1 MSVPRARLV
10 LLLRF
15 PWPKQFI
22 ENDIRLSSDTQTDP
36 HAWAQ
41 DAARRTDH
49 HRPPGEPRRP
59 VAARGQRKGAG
70 KFFTAFP
77 AVFLRGPPWI
87 AAHGAQFP
95 ISTTHGGAPGGSGS
109 PVRTGISINSQQ
121 QERRERRPGGR
132 MRARYSSYTVESE
145 TGTEQKVTAAQVH
158 APSMAWPHGWLSNS
172 DT

>member
-59 VAARGQRKGAG
+59 VAARGQGKGAG
-70 KFFTAFP
+70 KFFYCFP
-77 AVFLRGPPWI
+77 GSFSTRAAMDSCTWRTVPDQHHTWRRSRRLRLPCSDG
-87 AAHGAQFP
+87 HLHQF
-95 ISTTHGGAPGGSGS
+95 
-109 PVRTGISINSQQ
+109 
-121 QERRERRPGGR
+121 
-132 MRARYSSYTVESE
+132 
-145 TGTEQKVTAAQVH
+145 TAAGS
-158 APSMAWPHGWLSNS
+158 AGS
-172 DT
+172 DGRAGACGRGTRRIQ